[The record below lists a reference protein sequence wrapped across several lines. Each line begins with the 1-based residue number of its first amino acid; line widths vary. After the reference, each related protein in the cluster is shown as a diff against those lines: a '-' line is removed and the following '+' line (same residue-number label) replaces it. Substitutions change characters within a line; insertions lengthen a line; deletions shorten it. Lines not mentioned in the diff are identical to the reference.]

1 MASKKIDTELLNK
14 VNKAKNDEMTRC
26 LQRRVDSFKFTL
38 NALKAMPSDG
48 DEFVELIDG
57 FETATGFFKN
67 DHDLIAAYWYLRGAA
82 ETLDISM
89 SELLEDCDLS
99 PV

>member
-1 MASKKIDTELLNK
+1 MAYT
-14 VNKAKNDEMTRC
+14 V
-26 LQRRVDSFKFTL
+26 Q
-38 NALKAMPSDG
+38 LKDPNRTFDIRISLMAAIKTDG
-48 DEFVELIDG
+48 RFVCDVELIDG